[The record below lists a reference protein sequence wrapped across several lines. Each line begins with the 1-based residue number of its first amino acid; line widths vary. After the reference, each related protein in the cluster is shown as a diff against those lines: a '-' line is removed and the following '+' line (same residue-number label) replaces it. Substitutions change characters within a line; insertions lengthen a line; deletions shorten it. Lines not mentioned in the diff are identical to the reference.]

1 MPEPDLI
8 DGANAMHE
16 AAYQLVLEIEGGKCL
31 RELGIYLTVEEIR
44 RAMNAIVADRPKNVV
59 AIGVRTVRVLYW
71 GNPDKPY
78 KYRIEPITPPRR
90 KIIFKKKN

>member
-1 MPEPDLI
+1 
-8 DGANAMHE
+8 MHE
-16 AAYQLVLEIEGGKCL
+16 AAYQLVVEIEGGKCL

-71 GNPDKPY
+71 GNPDKPF

-90 KIIFKKKN
+90 KIIFKKKEQSH